1 MAKTLARMDEKANFK
16 GGKVIMTRKAKRM
29 LAKFM
34 ALVMAV
40 TVMSFTGG
48 FSSMQSSVVYG
59 AAAWNSETIYTGG
72 DEVEYNELIYKC
84 KYGGLRG
91 THLQMEVLGSWFRV
105 NIREI
110 QVIWEVLNREKQQ
123 S

>member
-1 MAKTLARMDEKANFK
+1 
-16 GGKVIMTRKAKRM
+16 MTRKAKRM

-40 TVMSFTGG
+40 TVLSFTGG

-72 DEVEYNELIYKC
+72 DEVEYNGAIYKC
-84 KYGGLRG
+84 NGGLGGHTFKRRS
-91 THLQMEVLGSWFRV
+91 LGAGFRV
-105 NIREI
+105 NIRG
-110 QVIWEVLNREKQQ
+110 RYR
-123 S
+123 

>member
-1 MAKTLARMDEKANFK
+1 
-16 GGKVIMTRKAKRM
+16 MTRKAKRM

-40 TVMSFTGG
+40 TVLSFTGG

-72 DEVEYNELIYKC
+72 DEVEYNGAIYKC
-84 KYGGLRG
+84 KWWTKG
-91 THLQMEVLGSWFRV
+91 THLQTEVLGSWFPGQHQG
-105 NIREI
+105 EI
-110 QVIWEVLNREKQQ
+110 QVI
-123 S
+123 